1 VAFLFETFCQVR
13 GCLKRKRVKKRASVF
28 VFKDESEAQRQP
40 LNFPT
45 QWENFGGSLFLLSL
59 LLPVVC
65 THTTRAKRFRK
76 KQRDFFTRQT
86 RSISSNSRRR
96 ENEREREEKRREK
109 EHKSREIES
118 RPITGAAPFHL
129 SS

>member
-1 VAFLFETFCQVR
+1 
-13 GCLKRKRVKKRASVF
+13 VF

-45 QWENFGGSLFLLSL
+45 HSGIILVDRFFFFLFFFRWCVRTLRARSAFERNKETFSLAKLVRFL
-59 LLPVVC
+59 
-65 THTTRAKRFRK
+65 
-76 KQRDFFTRQT
+76 QNRDDERM
-86 RSISSNSRRR
+86 
-96 ENEREREEKRREK
+96 REREEKRREK

>member
-1 VAFLFETFCQVR
+1 MF
-13 GCLKRKRVKKRASVF
+13 GKSKKTLLSVF

-45 QWENFGGSLFLLSL
+45 HNGINFGRSLFLLSL
-59 LLPVVC
+59 LLPRC
-65 THTTRAKRFRK
+65 LRILRARSAFERNKETFSLAKLVRFL
-76 KQRDFFTRQT
+76 QNRDDERM
-86 RSISSNSRRR
+86 
-96 ENEREREEKRREK
+96 REREEKRREK